1 MVFTAHALLV
11 LGSAIVGTG
20 SSEKSVPQS
29 AKLAKDIRVAKA
41 LASLDQTIGSR
52 RRRVFKEVLT
62 NLLVF
67 VLKLG

>member
-29 AKLAKDIRVAKA
+29 AKLAKDIRIAKA
-41 LASLDQTIGSR
+41 LVPWPSSLFGICD
-52 RRRVFKEVLT
+52 
-62 NLLVF
+62 
-67 VLKLG
+67 